1 MHRESIQH
9 VINLVVTC
17 TNRKRAAASSALQ
30 VRNLRGRSIDLRISS
45 WSKKLSREQQGAMP
59 AAEVYRG
66 DHWSVVN
73 SIARLSSS
81 TEIKIWIASAGYGLI
96 SPASHIVPYAATF
109 SPRHEDSVA
118 RSSSERRAWWAGITE
133 TPPQSHPSTL
143 RSLRAVARKHKTSP
157 LIIAASPEYI
167 DAMADD
173 ILAAQKQ
180 LGSSDL
186 LSILCR
192 RGAAPEELRAS
203 SIALQADFSTSLG
216 GTLTSLSARVLRWL
230 VLQECE
236 MLTTTAI
243 TKLLSGLALQSKARI
258 IPKRARLT
266 DTEVKGQIRLA
277 FERSAEVSRTSAL
290 RAFRDSG
297 LAVEQHRFARIYNEV
312 RAEAELG

>member
-30 VRNLRGRSIDLRISS
+30 VRNLRGRSSDLRISS
-45 WSKKLSREQQGAMP
+45 WSKKLSREKQGAMP
-59 AAEVYRG
+59 AAEVYKG

-73 SIARLSSS
+73 SIAHLTSSI
-81 TEIKIWIASAGYGLI
+81 EIKIWIASAGYGLI

-118 RSSSERRAWWAGITE
+118 NSSSERRAWWAGVTK
-133 TPPQSHPSTL
+133 TPPESHPNTP

-180 LGSSDL
+180 LDSSNL

-192 RGAAPEELRAS
+192 KDSAPEELKAS
-203 SIALQADFSTSLG
+203 SIALRADFSTSLG
-216 GTLTSLSARVLRWL
+216 GTLTSLNARVLRWL
-230 VLQECE
+230 VVQECE
-236 MLTTTAI
+236 VLTTTAI
-243 TKLLSGLALQSKARI
+243 TQLLSGLALQS
-258 IPKRARLT
+258 
-266 DTEVKGQIRLA
+266 
-277 FERSAEVSRTSAL
+277 
-290 RAFRDSG
+290 
-297 LAVEQHRFARIYNEV
+297 
-312 RAEAELG
+312 